1 MKKITDNLDKY
12 LKVYFLAGIILLSLS
27 LILTYQ
33 KIRKIENLLAT
44 VTTTQIPS
52 EPGKKEIQRIDIC
65 GEDCQK
71 QISEAVSKAVAT
83 ISGTKTTKE
92 VIKEVPATQTQTSYI
107 PLTGP
112 ITTTSTNWVDAV
124 GTDAY
129 IDLINDYKSSAYIT
143 WEAFLKVAYGNGTA
157 YARLY
162 DVTHGIAVNGSEI
175 STATSSSTQIS
186 SGKLSLWAGKNLYR
200 VQLKSLNSFEV
211 TFGSGR
217 IKIVY

>member
-1 MKKITDNLDKY
+1 MQRIFDNFDKY

-33 KIRKIENLLAT
+33 KIRRIENLLAA
-44 VTTTQIPS
+44 VTTTQVSPES
-52 EPGKKEIQRIDIC
+52 GKKEIQRIDIC

-71 QISEAVSKAVAT
+71 QIGEQVSKAVAT
-83 ISGTKTTKE
+83 ISGATKE
-92 VIKEVPATQTQTSYI
+92 TIKEAPETQSKTSYI

-112 ITTTSTNWVDAV
+112 ITTTSVDWIDAA
-124 GTDAY
+124 GTDVY
-129 IDLINDYKSSAYIT
+129 IDLVNDYGSNTYVS
-143 WEAFLKVAYGNGTA
+143 WEAFLKIANGNGLA

-162 DVTHGIAVNGSEI
+162 DATHGIAVNGSEI
-175 STATSSSTQIS
+175 STATASSTQIS
-186 SGKLSLWAGKNLYR
+186 SGKLSLWAGRNLYR

-217 IKIVY
+217 IKISY

>member
-1 MKKITDNLDKY
+1 MGKIFENFDKY
-12 LKVYFLAGIILLSLS
+12 LKIYFLVSIFLLSLS

-33 KIRKIENLLAT
+33 KIRNIESLLAT
-44 VTTTQIPS
+44 VTTTQS
-52 EPGKKEIQRIDIC
+52 SSVPGEKEIQRIDIC

-71 QISEAVSKAVAT
+71 QISEEVSAAIAT
-83 ISGTKTTKE
+83 ISG
-92 VIKEVPATQTQTSYI
+92 IKETVKEIPKTQGKTSYI

-112 ITTTSTNWVDAV
+112 INTTSLNWIDAV

-129 IDLINDYKSSAYIT
+129 IDLASDYNNDAYVT
-143 WEAFLKVAYGNGTA
+143 WEAFLQVAHGNGTA

-162 DVTHGIAVNGSEI
+162 DVTHGIAVDGSEI
-175 STATSSSTQIS
+175 STSTSSATQIS
-186 SGKLSLWAGKNLYR
+186 SGKMSLWSGKNLYR

>member
-1 MKKITDNLDKY
+1 MQRIFDNFDKY

-44 VTTTQIPS
+44 VTTTQPAS

-71 QISEAVSKAVAT
+71 QISEQVSKAVAT
-83 ISGTKTTKE
+83 ISGTTTKE
-92 VIKEVPATQTQTSYI
+92 VIKEVPTTQNKTSYI

-112 ITTTSTNWVDAV
+112 ITTTSLDWIDAA
-124 GTDAY
+124 GTDVY
-129 IDLINDYKSSAYIT
+129 IDLANDYNKNAYVT
-143 WEAFLKVAYGNGTA
+143 WEAFLKVANGNGMA

-175 STATSSSTQIS
+175 STDAASSTQIF

-200 VQLKSLNSFEV
+200 VQLRSLTSFEV
-211 TFGSGR
+211 TFSSGR